1 MSLFVLVKITSR
13 KHLLLLT
20 NRAEADLCRTPVSVN
35 SLNSTGRAKP
45 FKMMDVIITPEAD
58 VCVCMR
64 TLARV
69 CACVMEKH
77 LQNPTVF
84 DLL

>member
-20 NRAEADLCRTPVSVN
+20 KRAEADLCWTSVSVN
-35 SLNSTGRAKP
+35 SLDSTGRAKP

-64 TLARV
+64 ARV
-69 CACVMEKH
+69 RV
-77 LQNPTVF
+77 
-84 DLL
+84 